1 MGEDDDAA
9 RLAWHL
15 ELALEPDAS
24 HVDSH
29 EVALDSGPMCF
40 RLHAGTRCTHR
51 TVALPYRDRGQ
62 ARDMQ
67 REHRTM
73 STIEGLRECGQSVW
87 LDFLDRKLIESGEL
101 DTMVALGGLRGLTS
115 NPTIFQKAIATSNAY
130 DDLVGSAAEGG
141 TGGLGLR
148 AVDGPRHPRGLRPT
162 LPPPTSA
169 RKERTASLRS
179 RSAPLAAYDTERS
192 VLEAHRLWDAVA
204 RPNVMVKIPGTV
216 EGLPAIERCLAAGIN
231 INITLLFSV
240 RRYLD
245 VVLAYM
251 SALETRLAERRPVDR
266 IASVAS
272 FFVSRVDAK
281 VDKALDALDPSSATR
296 ARGLRGQIAI
306 ANAKLAYAEYERITG
321 SERWNALATRGAR
334 PQRLLWAS
342 TSPKDP
348 AYPDT
353 YYADALVGPDTVDTM
368 TLECLRGYLDHGH
381 PEVRLTKGLPL
392 ARQEVISLGAFGI
405 DLRAIEHDLEHE
417 GVAAFSESFR
427 GALAA
432 IGERR
437 RRLSAA

>member
-1 MGEDDDAA
+1 
-9 RLAWHL
+9 
-15 ELALEPDAS
+15 
-24 HVDSH
+24 
-29 EVALDSGPMCF
+29 
-40 RLHAGTRCTHR
+40 
-51 TVALPYRDRGQ
+51 
-62 ARDMQ
+62 
-67 REHRTM
+67 M
-73 STIEGLRECGQSVW
+73 STIEGLHECGQSVW
-87 LDFLDRKLIESGEL
+87 LDFLDRKLIDSGDL
-101 DTMVALGGLRGLTS
+101 DTMVAVGGLRGLTS

-130 DDLVGSAAEGG
+130 DDLVGSAPRDEPEASVLER
-141 TGGLGLR
+141 LMVRDIR
-148 AVDGPRHPRGLRPT
+148 AACDRL
-162 LPPPTSA
+162 LPVY
-169 RKERTASLRS
+169 ERTEGADGFASIEVS
-179 RSAPLAAYDTERS
+179 PLAAYDTERS
-192 VLEAHRLWDAVA
+192 VLEAHRLWEAVA

-216 EGLPAIERCLAAGIN
+216 EGLPAIERCLAEGIN

-240 RRYLD
+240 SRYLD

-251 SALETRLAERRPVDR
+251 SALETRLAERKPVDR

-296 ARGLRGQIAI
+296 AKGLRGQIAI
-306 ANAKLAYAEYERITG
+306 ANSKLAYAEYERITG
-321 SERWNALATRGAR
+321 SDRWRALATRGAR

-368 TLECLRGYLDHGH
+368 TLECMRGYLDHGH

-392 ARQEVISLGAFGI
+392 ARQEMTSLGAFGI
-405 DLRAIEHDLEHE
+405 DLPAIERDLERE

-427 GALAA
+427 RALEA